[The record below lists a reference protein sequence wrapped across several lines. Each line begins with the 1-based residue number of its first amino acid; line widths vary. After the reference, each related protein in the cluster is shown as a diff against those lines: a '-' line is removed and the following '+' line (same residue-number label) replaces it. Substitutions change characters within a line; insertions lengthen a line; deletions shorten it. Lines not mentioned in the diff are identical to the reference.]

1 MDRLSPLD
9 ASFLHIEDDVNH
21 MHIGSIGIFE
31 GPPPA
36 YEDLT
41 RTVAG
46 RLHLVPRYRQKVA
59 TVPLSLGRP
68 VWVDDAHFVVEY
80 HVRHT
85 ALPAPGG
92 DAELR
97 RLVGRVMSQQLD
109 RSKPLWE
116 MWMVEGLDDDRW
128 AMVSKVHHC
137 LVDGVSGAELM
148 AVVFDLS
155 PEVPEPVDDDWR
167 PAPEPS
173 GLQLARDATV
183 GLMTSP
189 YEQMRAVGSLL
200 RRPRRALDAAQEV
213 AKGSFALSSIVKPTP
228 PTSLNGPIG
237 PHRTY
242 VWAMARLTDVK
253 AIRLA
258 HGGTVNDV
266 VLALITR
273 GFRDLLLSRGEPVED
288 RVIRTLVPVSVRPRN
303 TGAAAS
309 GDGTMENKV
318 SAMFAELPVGID
330 DPVERLHAITGQLRD
345 LKESKQA
352 LAGEAITSLGGFAPP
367 MLLSLGMRVAARAAR
382 RMGNLDT
389 VTTNVPG
396 PQFPLYSCGRR
407 LLRACPY
414 VPVAA
419 PLRVGVSIFSY
430 DGELTF
436 GVTGDYDSASDIDV
450 LAGGIAAGVTEL
462 LPSANGQRDGAGA
475 TATDGAAAT
484 APGTVGKASVS
495 GAAASSTARKASAT
509 KATAGRTALEASAT
523 KATAEGSE
531 RKATTTTSGPAS
543 NARKATAGKATTSG
557 KTRKAMTRKTTSG
570 KTRKATTSG
579 KTRKAMTR
587 KTTTSGKAGK
597 ATTSGKTGKAT
608 ASKAS
613 ASKPSAKGAARK
625 TTGSK
630 STRGGARKRTASKAS
645 KAAGAAAASAAA
657 AARGDAT

>member
-21 MHIGSIGIFE
+21 MHIGSTGIFE

-59 TVPLSLGRP
+59 AVPLSLGRP
-68 VWVDDAHFVVEY
+68 VWVDDPYFAVEY

-116 MWMVEGLDDDRW
+116 MWMVEGLDDGRW

-155 PEVPEPVDDDWR
+155 PDVPEPVDDDWR

-173 GLQLARDATV
+173 PLQLARDATV
-183 GLMTSP
+183 GLVTSP

-213 AKGSFALSSIVKPTP
+213 AKGSVALSSIVKPTA

-242 VWAMARLTDVK
+242 VWETARLTDVK

-273 GFRDLLLSRGEPVED
+273 GFRDLLTSRGEPVHD
-288 RVIRTLVPVSVRPRN
+288 RVIRTLVPVSVRPRD
-303 TGAAAS
+303 AAGTAT

-330 DPVERLHAITGQLRD
+330 DPVERLHAISAQLSD

-414 VPVAA
+414 VPLAA

-436 GVTGDYDSASDIDV
+436 GVTGDYDTASDIDV
-450 LAGGIAAGVTEL
+450 LAEGIGVGVSEL
-462 LPSANGQRDGAGA
+462 LPSANGHRQGSAAVDGA
-475 TATDGAAAT
+475 TATATGTGTAHGTEAVSNGRRSSARAAKA
-484 APGTVGKASVS
+484 AGRSAAGKARAGKARAGKARAGKARARKATPKSKATGSPRAGGRARKAS
-495 GAAASSTARKASAT
+495 GPKSTKQGTARKASGGRAGKSA
-509 KATAGRTALEASAT
+509 KAA
-523 KATAEGSE
+523 
-531 RKATTTTSGPAS
+531 AS
-543 NARKATAGKATTSG
+543 NAT
-557 KTRKAMTRKTTSG
+557 
-570 KTRKATTSG
+570 
-579 KTRKAMTR
+579 
-587 KTTTSGKAGK
+587 
-597 ATTSGKTGKAT
+597 
-608 ASKAS
+608 
-613 ASKPSAKGAARK
+613 
-625 TTGSK
+625 K
-630 STRGGARKRTASKAS
+630 STG
-645 KAAGAAAASAAA
+645 
-657 AARGDAT
+657 GDAT